1 MTMFYRDIEEESPTD
16 TSEDSIEVRVKPI
29 KKTITMPSTP
39 PSAKKNKRKSM
50 EPKRLTTAEVTPSDI
65 KRCRLNS
72 TGSEDRSPPVS
83 YNSESRSP
91 SPVSPDSKSE
101 SSSVTSPSSKRTSL
115 SPMCLAPKKRFKFD
129 ALRDIEQSNSDKE
142 KVKSETELE
151 DKDSGK
157 SPFRPWS
164 ASGMSEEKLPPTG
177 GAVPNVPYIPF
188 FLPGLISGSVPS
200 TDRSPAAAKTG
211 PLPHPLQA
219 ILPLDPRLYS
229 YLPPYLPLP
238 GKSDTSSASLSL
250 SSPTPPPQDE
260 PLSLV
265 IRDKQKDNNNTV
277 KQDNKQLKP
286 VPTQSK
292 SSPIKPT
299 SRPPAFNVEALM
311 NAQKAAL
318 LQQSVASSSSSPSS
332 SKTPPQTPTTSRTR
346 HDSGSTSTSDGDNDK
361 AKQRNYKN
369 MTRERRVEAN
379 ARERQ
384 RVHTITAA
392 FDTLQAAIPTEE
404 KDIKLSKLSVIKIA
418 TAYIMA
424 LSRMAGHDYTED
436 QSAPPVD
443 EVVAHCSDVIEK
455 ECRIKKRNGS
465 P

>member
-1 MTMFYRDIEEESPTD
+1 MTLMSTIYRDIEEEEQSPTD
-16 TSEDSIEVRVKPI
+16 TSEDSIEVQVKPI
-29 KKTITMPSTP
+29 K
-39 PSAKKNKRKSM
+39 SAMASNTNNGKKNKRKSQ
-50 EPKRLTTAEVTPSDI
+50 EPKRLATTEVQASDM

-72 TGSEDRSPPVS
+72 TGSEERSPPVS
-83 YNSESRSP
+83 YSRSP
-91 SPVSPDSKSE
+91 SPASPDSKS
-101 SSSVTSPSSKRTSL
+101 SSSSSPVSSKRSSL

-129 ALRDIEQSNSDKE
+129 ALRELEQM
-142 KVKSETELE
+142 KSEVKAEKAETEKPE
-151 DKDSGK
+151 TESK

-164 ASGMSEEKLPPTG
+164 REGGTLAESSKASPAASVAG
-177 GAVPNVPYIPF
+177 GVPGVPYIPF
-188 FLPGLISGSVPS
+188 LLPGLRHPS
-200 TDRSPAAAKTG
+200 IAP
-211 PLPHPLQA
+211 
-219 ILPLDPRLYS
+219 ILPLYP
-229 YLPPYLPLP
+229 YLPPYLALP
-238 GKSDTSSASLSL
+238 QSQPGVSPSPP
-250 SSPTPPPQDE
+250 SSPPPPQEE

-265 IRDKQKDNNNTV
+265 INDKRKENNNRPKIGDNNNTGSGV
-277 KQDNKQLKP
+277 DK
-286 VPTQSK
+286 TK
-292 SSPIKPT
+292 SSPIKAHICPA
-299 SRPPAFNVEALM
+299 RPPVFNVEALM
-311 NAQKAAL
+311 NAQKVLSSTNILQSPTAATG
-318 LQQSVASSSSSPSS
+318 A
-332 SKTPPQTPTTSRTR
+332 TGATTPTTPTR
-346 HDSGSTSTSDGDNDK
+346 VRNDSGSTSSSGGEADK

-443 EVVAHCSDVIEK
+443 EVVEHCSDVIEQ

-465 P
+465 Q

>member
-1 MTMFYRDIEEESPTD
+1 MYRDIEEESPTD
-16 TSEDSIEVRVKPI
+16 TSEDSVEVGIKPI
-29 KKTITMPSTP
+29 KKSLTMQASTP
-39 PSAKKNKRKSM
+39 ASAGKKNKRKSM
-50 EPKRLTTAEVTPSDI
+50 EPKRLATVETPVEPV

-91 SPVSPDSKSE
+91 SPISPDSKSE
-101 SSSVTSPSSKRTSL
+101 SSPGSKRSSL

-129 ALRDIEQSNSDKE
+129 ALRDLEQLNSDKQS
-142 KVKSETELE
+142 KHKSEH
-151 DKDSGK
+151 DADDSKDNGK

-164 ASGMSEEKLPPTG
+164 GDSDSKVVPPVPGAAGLP
-177 GAVPNVPYIPF
+177 GAMPPYIPF
-188 FLPGLISGSVPS
+188 LLPGLIAGSP
-200 TDRSPAAAKTG
+200 DKRAA
-211 PLPHPLQA
+211 PHPLLA
-219 ILPLDPRLYS
+219 SLPGLDPRLYS
-229 YLPPYLPLP
+229 SLLPHPYNLPLQQQP
-238 GKSDTSSASLSL
+238 GKPDPSLTP
-250 SSPTPPPQDE
+250 SPTPPQEE

-265 IRDKQKDNNNTV
+265 V
-277 KQDNKQLKP
+277 KKKSDSESSRPAQFKP
-286 VPTQSK
+286 
-292 SSPIKPT
+292 SPIK
-299 SRPPAFNVEALM
+299 SANNRPPAFNVEALM

-318 LQQSVASSSSSPSS
+318 SSTLLQKQAAAAGVTASSPVKTSPVSSS
-332 SKTPPQTPTTSRTR
+332 RAR
-346 HDSGSTSTSDGDNDK
+346 HDSGSGSSCAGDITGDK
-361 AKQRNYKN
+361 NKQRNYKN

-392 FDTLQAAIPTEE
+392 FDTLQAAIPTKE

-443 EVVAHCSDVIEK
+443 EVIKHCSDVIEQ
-455 ECRIKKRNGS
+455 ECRTKKRNGS

>member
-1 MTMFYRDIEEESPTD
+1 MTLLAMYDIEEEEQSPTD

-29 KKTITMPSTP
+29 GQGRNMSNP

-50 EPKRLTTAEVTPSDI
+50 EPKRLTTEACET

-91 SPVSPDSKSE
+91 SPSSPQSKE
-101 SSSVTSPSSKRTSL
+101 SISPPSKRNAT

-129 ALRDIEQSNSDKE
+129 ALRELEQSASDKKE
-142 KVKSETELE
+142 KSQQDENEKNPV
-151 DKDSGK
+151 

-164 ASGMSEEKLPPTG
+164 ETSENKLTLPPTTG
-177 GAVPNVPYIPF
+177 PIPSVPYIPF
-188 FLPGLISGSVPS
+188 LLPGMMPDHAG
-200 TDRSPAAAKTG
+200 
-211 PLPHPLQA
+211 LP
-219 ILPLDPRLYS
+219 ILPIDPRLYP
-229 YLPPYLPLP
+229 YQLLPPYIPLP
-238 GKSDTSSASLSL
+238 AKSDTSSVLA
-250 SSPTPPPQDE
+250 SPTSPSSTHSASPALPTTPTSYRAPVQDE

-265 IRDKQKDNNNTV
+265 IKDK
-277 KQDNKQLKP
+277 LKLEP
-286 VPTQSK
+286 ETHEKPK
-292 SSPIKPT
+292 PSPIKPNVN
-299 SRPPAFNVEALM
+299 RQPVFNVEALIS
-311 NAQKAAL
+311 AQKLVSPCLLLSPPHPGAA
-318 LQQSVASSSSSPSS
+318 AIR
-332 SKTPPQTPTTSRTR
+332 SRN
-346 HDSGSTSTSDGDNDK
+346 DSGSTSSSGGEER

-392 FDTLQAAIPTEE
+392 FDNLQAAIPTEE
-404 KDIKLSKLSVIKIA
+404 ENVKLSKLSVIKIA

-436 QSAPPVD
+436 QSAPPVE
-443 EVVAHCSDVIEK
+443 EVIQHCSEVIET
-455 ECRIKKRNGS
+455 ESRIKKRNTS
-465 P
+465 H

>member
-1 MTMFYRDIEEESPTD
+1 
-16 TSEDSIEVRVKPI
+16 
-29 KKTITMPSTP
+29 
-39 PSAKKNKRKSM
+39 M
-50 EPKRLTTAEVTPSDI
+50 EPKRLATVETVSTPSDR

-91 SPVSPDSKSE
+91 SPISPDSKSE
-101 SSSVTSPSSKRTSL
+101 SSSSSPGSKRTSL

-129 ALRDIEQSNSDKE
+129 ALRDLEQLNSDNKDA
-142 KVKSETELE
+142 KDKSE
-151 DKDSGK
+151 DAKDNGK

-164 ASGMSEEKLPPTG
+164 GESSEAKVTAGATGGLPAA
-177 GAVPNVPYIPF
+177 GAVPPYIPF
-188 FLPGLISGSVPS
+188 LLPGLMGDKRP
-200 TDRSPAAAKTG
+200 
-211 PLPHPLQA
+211 PHPLLA
-219 ILPLDPRLYS
+219 SLPALDPRLYS
-229 YLPPYLPLP
+229 YVLPPYCLPLP
-238 GKSDTSSASLSL
+238 NKPDPSLTP
-250 SSPTPPPQDE
+250 SPTPPQEE

-265 IRDKQKDNNNTV
+265 VSKK
-277 KQDNKQLKP
+277 KP
-286 VPTQSK
+286 DSSPTDLTKKPPVQSK
-292 SSPIKPT
+292 SSSPAK
-299 SRPPAFNVEALM
+299 SKAPAFNVEALM
-311 NAQKAAL
+311 NAQKAAALSSSL
-318 LQQSVASSSSSPSS
+318 LQKPSVSSSPS
-332 SKTPPQTPTTSRTR
+332 KTPSRAR
-346 HDSGSTSTSDGDNDK
+346 HDSGSSSMEDGGDADK
-361 AKQRNYKN
+361 NKQRNYKN

-443 EVVAHCSDVIEK
+443 EVINHCAEVIET
-455 ECRIKKRNGS
+455 ECRTKKRNGS